1 METSIIILKQIVFGG
16 VIWVQHTFKM
26 SKKRITEDHNEV
38 FFQAKNMNKYLTVG
52 MQLFLSA

>member
-1 METSIIILKQIVFGG
+1 MVFGS

-38 FFQAKNMNKYLTVG
+38 FFLAKNINKYLIVD
-52 MQLFLSA
+52 MQFFLSA